1 MAVLISFALHGAA
14 SAYESEVPQEY
25 LIKAAFL
32 YNFAKF
38 VEWPA
43 NAFTHESDPI
53 ILCILGTD
61 PFGNALDSI
70 EGKMINNRKLEIKR
84 CETVEEAKNCHILF
98 VSSSKKTSVPQ
109 ILNAFKNLAVMTVGD
124 MEDFG
129 RLGGIINFIIVEN
142 KVRFEINLDSA
153 QKAGLKISS
162 KLLKLAIIVN
172 EKGQQEER

>member
-1 MAVLISFALHGAA
+1 
-14 SAYESEVPQEY
+14 VPQEY

-53 ILCILGTD
+53 RLCILGTD
-61 PFGNALDSI
+61 PFGDALDSI
-70 EGKMINNRKLEIKR
+70 ESKMINNRRLEIKR
-84 CETVEEAKNCHILF
+84 CETVEETPNCHILF
-98 VSSSKKTSVPQ
+98 VSSSERNSVPQ
-109 ILNAFKNLAVMTVGD
+109 ILNAFKNLATMTVGD

-142 KVRFEINLDSA
+142 KVRFEINLESA

-162 KLLKLAIIVN
+162 KLLKLAIIVSG
-172 EKGQQEER
+172 KGRQEEL